1 MHAARPSNAQ
11 PAWRHRWP
19 KDLPLRIEFQAGKEL
34 FVRVVAML
42 SKLLMRFDPEQYRV
56 YESAAGLATPFEHE
70 HEHDSSGKQS
80 YSQKILAKRSNRQGA
95 DRPAKF
101 QISRNF
107 QSAMSPLPV
116 PK

>member
-70 HEHDSSGKQS
+70 HDDEHEHDSSGKQS
-80 YSQKILAKRSNRQGA
+80 YSRKILTGKQGFDRS
-95 DRPAKF
+95 
-101 QISRNF
+101 
-107 QSAMSPLPV
+107 
-116 PK
+116 

>member
-56 YESAAGLATPFEHE
+56 YESAAGLPDTPFEHEHDDE
-70 HEHDSSGKQS
+70 HEHDSSGKQNS
-80 YSQKILAKRSNRQGA
+80 RKILTGKQGFDRS
-95 DRPAKF
+95 
-101 QISRNF
+101 
-107 QSAMSPLPV
+107 
-116 PK
+116 